1 VDEHSRCG
9 QRGHTLAAHARAHPR
24 YSPAQSR
31 QRSPHF
37 NFSTLS
43 NTLQHSPTL
52 FNTLQHS
59 STLSNTFQMIPQP
72 IHLQSW
78 IHLPSIH
85 YPSFIIFQ
93 NEEFSSFCTSLHH
106 QVCHSAASHTAAS
119 HTADISLIYLDP
131 GRPNRPPFEGVAGFR
146 IRKEHMSDS
155 STAMTA
161 PALSNSPQ

>member
-1 VDEHSRCG
+1 MSIPAVANEVTLWLHMHELIPDTALLNLVNVL
-9 QRGHTLAAHARAHPR
+9 HT
-24 YSPAQSR
+24 
-31 QRSPHF
+31 
-37 NFSTLS
+37 STS
-43 NTLQHSPTL
+43 QHSPTL